1 MEPHEKS
8 PQAPSYIEGQEPV
21 MGERKHEMDQ
31 VRIFD
36 TTLRDGEQSPGFSM
50 NIEEKILMA
59 TQLARL
65 GVDVIEAGF
74 PVASPGDFEAVR
86 RIATEVKGPIITS
99 LARITDKD
107 IDRAGEA
114 VQPAERRRSHRQ
126 SRKAH
131 ADRYALQGDAAR
143 ASGDRHCVR
152 NPVQTIDENDHIG
165 CFG

>member
-114 VQPAERRRSHRQ
+114 VQPASRRRIHTFSSGSDIHLERMMHVTRAQ
-126 SRKAH
+126 NLEKSV
-131 ADRYALQGDAAR
+131 AAVKR
-143 ASGDRHCVR
+143 CLNWVMDV
-152 NPVQTIDENDHIG
+152 E
-165 CFG
+165 